1 MSITGGYSY
10 LKFISSVVVFP
21 DNYFSRSSKIRWSST
36 GIKNTKCLRLIDDKS
51 HSVPRELWVT
61 IVSSLCH
68 ERGNYFYDD
77 KNCDT
82 NTNIILP
89 LAIQQAVVVENGICY
104 CFLLHHTC
112 MRIPLFRWVTVYK
125 MFNLRSFDYSK
136 RSMINTADKQTN
148 RFSITPTYWT

>member
-10 LKFISSVVVFP
+10 SKFISSVVVFP
-21 DNYFSRSSKIRWSST
+21 DNYFSRGSKIRWSST

-89 LAIQQAVVVENGICY
+89 LAIQQAVVVEMEFAIVSYYITLVCVFHYSGESLSTRC
-104 CFLLHHTC
+104 LTC
-112 MRIPLFRWVTVYK
+112 VHLIIVSVR
-125 MFNLRSFDYSK
+125 
-136 RSMINTADKQTN
+136 
-148 RFSITPTYWT
+148 